1 MNIDFKKL
9 KEAIHDIHREIK
21 AQKGDGPS
29 GAPTA
34 YRLKVIKEQARLYAI
49 GYKAETAKEWENF
62 AILRDTKAYATVLY
76 SMRAHHRD
84 KIHATKRRN
93 PYSEAPDY
101 VPFSQRDNPPGK
113 QPKFLYPTLKDQER
127 LIEPFIHEFEA
138 QTETVG

>member
-1 MNIDFKKL
+1 MPMKINMKKL

-34 YRLKVIKEQARLYAI
+34 YRLKVIKEQARLYAK
-49 GYKAETAKEWENF
+49 GYKAETMKEWENF
-62 AILRDTKAYATVLY
+62 VILRDTKKYATVLY
-76 SMRAHHRD
+76 SIRANNRD
-84 KIHATKRRN
+84 RVHQTKIRN
-93 PYSEAPDY
+93 PYAGMKD
-101 VPFSQRDNPPGK
+101 
-113 QPKFLYPTLKDQER
+113 QPKTKEFTLEEQKK